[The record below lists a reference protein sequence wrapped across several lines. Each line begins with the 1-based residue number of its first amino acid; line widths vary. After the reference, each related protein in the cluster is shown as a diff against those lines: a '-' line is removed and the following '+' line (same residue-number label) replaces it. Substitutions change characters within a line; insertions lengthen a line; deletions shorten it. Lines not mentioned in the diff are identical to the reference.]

1 MKQAGGMHVAEAL
14 KRADATMETLREP
27 SLTGIDDYITALDAL
42 LASGQDEAA
51 VIEGLY
57 ARAGDIVSLSGA
69 ERNEAVQ
76 IAARSL
82 CDLLDEAEGLTPS
95 IVAGIKVYIASIKL
109 LHRAPDNPDLSSPS
123 CRAWPPCWR
132 SIAARKASRTRS
144 PSRCPWTLPPAA
156 GPDRTRP
163 RPPPAGGRR
172 GTMGWKSAPPDSCRR
187 SRDPSRDRL

>member
-1 MKQAGGMHVAEAL
+1 MTQVKKSRMKPRLGQLMKQAGGMYVAEAL

-42 LASGQDEAA
+42 LTSGQDEAA

-109 LHRAPDNPDLSSPS
+109 LHRAPDNPDLQQP
-123 CRAWPPCWR
+123 
-132 SIAARKASRTRS
+132 ILQGLAAVLEKHRGEGKAS
-144 PSRCPWTLPPAA
+144 LDQKPA
-156 GPDRTRP
+156 
-163 RPPPAGGRR
+163 
-172 GTMGWKSAPPDSCRR
+172 
-187 SRDPSRDRL
+187 